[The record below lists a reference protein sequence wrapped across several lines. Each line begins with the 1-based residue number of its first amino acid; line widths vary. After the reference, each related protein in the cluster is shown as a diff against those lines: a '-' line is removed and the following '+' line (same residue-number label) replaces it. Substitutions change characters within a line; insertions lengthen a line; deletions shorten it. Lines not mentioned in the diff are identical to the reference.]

1 VLCTPCPLMGYCH
14 LDKEGLDCVALF
26 VFLFKREAT
35 CAHVVVSLWS
45 FDTWGTIS
53 CDAQAALA
61 SAYQGALS
69 HLGAI
74 SVASVLWYIRSS
86 TVVVRSWTE
95 GNSSPLGSDP
105 TPWVTGAGGASL
117 PCKVGGQGR
126 T

>member
-1 VLCTPCPLMGYCH
+1 MS
-14 LDKEGLDCVALF
+14 F
-26 VFLFKREAT
+26 
-35 CAHVVVSLWS
+35 WS
-45 FDTWGTIS
+45 FDEWGSTS
-53 CDAQAALA
+53 GDAQAALA

-74 SVASVLWYIRSS
+74 RVASVLWYIRSS

-95 GNSSPLGSDP
+95 GSSSPLGSDP

-117 PCKVGGQGR
+117 PCEDGGQGH